1 MWYLFAGKLMSL
13 LTYFVFYK
21 LLITPYDLD
30 LLNRVFGWFLIEHVY
45 EEYNVTAG
53 AFFFINSDFRTLIK
67 NLLIVV
73 RNIVVWSHILTLT
86 EFVLTISI
94 LVLLMYFLFYFLK
107 INKIKNRKTEIII
120 LIYYIFVIY
129 ILLLKTFTSFNM
141 VDISFIFKP
150 ILILVFCFYAMFVSC
165 KSIFNYYENTS
176 NNKNPNFIALIKASF
191 YLLSLVIVTLIFFK
205 SIVFINLINNNFLQ
219 EFVIKIL
226 LVYTYIYYCIV

>member
-120 LIYYIFVIY
+120 LIYYTFVIY

-141 VDISFIFKP
+141 VDISFILPGDNAINF
-150 ILILVFCFYAMFVSC
+150 SH
-165 KSIFNYYENTS
+165 
-176 NNKNPNFIALIKASF
+176 NFIALIKASF
-191 YLLSLVIVTLIFFK
+191 YVLSLVIVTLIFFK